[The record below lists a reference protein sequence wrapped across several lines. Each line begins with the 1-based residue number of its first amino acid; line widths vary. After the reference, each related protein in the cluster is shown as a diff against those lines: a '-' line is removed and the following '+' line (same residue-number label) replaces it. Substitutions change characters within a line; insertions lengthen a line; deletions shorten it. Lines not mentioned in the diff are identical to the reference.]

1 MSLVR
6 SQPAKLFLALFGKN
20 TYYKCAIAFLAAITF
35 AKLWKDPT
43 NCSSPSSSQLWEQ
56 KACTGSTHTRP
67 QTLL

>member
-20 TYYKCAIAFLAAITF
+20 TYKCAIAFLAAITF
-35 AKLWKDPT
+35 AKLWKDPM
-43 NCSSPSSSQLWEQ
+43 NCSSPSSSQPCKQ
-56 KACTGSTHTRP
+56 KASTGSTHTRP